1 MRTRRII
8 AAVLKFIALPL
19 LVLGLIEPL
28 EGGIALLAAIV
39 VGLAVGALSRVRLP
53 ALLWISLLATVAVG
67 VLTIGLALI
76 ENPPGTMGGTAGN
89 PVFPLV
95 ALVWV
100 WRAGVIIVAAGA
112 VLYIVR
118 CSARCGRHRP
128 LPPKEGRPCGLS
140 W

>member
-67 VLTIGLALI
+67 VLTIGLAII

-89 PVFPLV
+89 PVFPLI

-118 CSARCGRHRP
+118 LFRALRASSTSAT
-128 LPPKEGRPCGLS
+128 
-140 W
+140 